1 MKKLFSGAILALGAL
16 QAAALGA
23 AEGDAPPIAPASQD
37 FMQTLVMFAIAGL
50 FFYFI
55 LYRPEQ
61 KRRKEAAERR
71 NNLAKGDR
79 VMASGILG
87 TVSKI
92 QEQTVILQMVD
103 GSKIE
108 VVKEAISEVLPST
121 QTTT

>member
-1 MKKLFSGAILALGAL
+1 MKKLFSVAILALGTL
-16 QAAALGA
+16 HAAALGA
-23 AEGDAPPIAPASQD
+23 AEGEAPVAPVSQD
-37 FMQTLVMFAIAGL
+37 FMQTIVMFAVAGL

-79 VMASGILG
+79 VMASGIVG

-108 VVKEAISEVLPST
+108 VVKEAINEVLPATQST
-121 QTTT
+121 T

>member
-16 QAAALGA
+16 QAATLGA
-23 AEGDAPPIAPASQD
+23 AEGDAPVAPVSQD
-37 FMQTLVMFAIAGL
+37 FMQTIVMFAVAGL

-71 NNLAKGDR
+71 NSLAKGDR
-79 VMASGILG
+79 VMASGIVG
-87 TVSKI
+87 TVSKV

-108 VVKEAISEVLPST
+108 VVKEAINEVLPPANQSN
-121 QTTT
+121 

>member
-1 MKKLFSGAILALGAL
+1 MKKLFSGAILAFGAL
-16 QAAALGA
+16 HAAALGA
-23 AEGDAPPIAPASQD
+23 AEGEVPAAPVSQD
-37 FMQTLVMFAIAGL
+37 FMQTIVMFAVAGL

-79 VMASGILG
+79 VMASGIVG

-108 VVKEAISEVLPST
+108 VVKEAINEVLPST
-121 QTTT
+121 NQSAT